1 MATPTPTPT
10 PTHTATPTNKE
21 PQDLGFGSV
30 LSAQTKL
37 RLMNRDGSFNVR
49 RVSVLQS
56 ILQSPYHT
64 LLRITWGQFVL
75 VLAAA
80 YLLINSLFAV
90 AYLLCG
96 ADALAEADRAFHAG
110 TFVQAFFFS
119 VETFATIG
127 YGSIVP
133 VTLAANVIVLIESF
147 TSLMG
152 IAVSTG
158 LIFSR
163 FSRPVPRIIFSDTA
177 VIAPYQGGAAFMFRI
192 ANGRFSELT
201 GMSATVILARFE
213 TVRGARTRTFTPLSL
228 ERKMVVFFSL
238 SWTVVH
244 PIDASSPLRGLR
256 HQDLLDS
263 EAEFLILLSGTDE
276 TFYQTVSARGSYT
289 ASEVQWGYRFANIFR
304 PPERDGITRIDLGLL
319 SHVDEAPLPV
329 ADDRLVPIA
338 DPPQ

>member
-1 MATPTPTPT
+1 MAT
-10 PTHTATPTNKE
+10 HKE

-30 LSAQTKL
+30 LSAQSKL

-49 RVSVLQS
+49 RVSRIQAML
-56 ILQSPYHT
+56 ISPYHT
-64 LLRITWGQFVL
+64 LLRLSWGQFVL
-75 VLAAA
+75 VLAGA
-80 YLLINSLFAV
+80 YFLINCLFAV

-96 ADALAEADRAFHAG
+96 PHALAEADRAFHAG

-133 VTLAANVIVLIESF
+133 VTLSANVIVLIESF

-152 IAVSTG
+152 IALSTG

-163 FSRPVPRIIFSDTA
+163 FSRPVPRIIFSNTA

-192 ANGRFSELT
+192 ANGHFSELT
-201 GMSATVILARFE
+201 AMAATVILARFE
-213 TVRGARTRTFTPLSL
+213 MVRGARTRTFTQLTL
-228 ERKMVVFFSL
+228 ERKLVVFFSL

-244 PIDASSPLRGLR
+244 PIDSSSPLRGLR
-256 HQDLLDS
+256 HQDLIDS

-276 TFYQTVSARGSYT
+276 TFYQTVSTRGSYT
-289 ASEVQWGYRFANIFR
+289 AAEVQWGYRFANIFR
-304 PPERDGITRIDLGLL
+304 PPEPDGITRIDLKLL

-329 ADDRLVPIA
+329 ADDRLVAIAA